1 MRMASRRWT
10 FAEIEQW
17 VQAMPSYDR
26 RTGKRIPT
34 RAEWEQ
40 LSRWRR
46 WRDIL
51 LGWEPRKP
59 RSYFQGL

>member
-1 MRMASRRWT
+1 MHMARSRLTWE
-10 FAEIEQW
+10 EIERR

-40 LSRWRR
+40 FPRWRR

-51 LGWEPRKP
+51 LGWVPREP
-59 RSYFQGL
+59 RSYFRGL

>member
-1 MRMASRRWT
+1 MTRRRWT

-17 VQAMPSYDR
+17 VQEMPSYDR
-26 RTGKRIPT
+26 RTGKRMPT

-40 LSRWRR
+40 FSRWRR

-51 LGWEPRKP
+51 LGWRPRRP
-59 RSYFQGL
+59 RTYFDGL

>member
-1 MRMASRRWT
+1 MARQRPT
-10 FAEIEQW
+10 LAEIAEI
-17 VQAMPSYDR
+17 VRSMPVYDR

-40 LSRWRR
+40 FSRWRR

-51 LGWEPRKP
+51 LGWVPPQDWKFPREED
-59 RSYFQGL
+59 